1 LSVGS
6 DPRRGSE
13 IAGFRLEDL
22 LGRGGMGAV
31 YRAVDL
37 RLGRKV
43 ALKLLAPE
51 LAENERFRERFL
63 RESQLA
69 ASLDHPNIVPIYAAG
84 ETAGQLYLAMRYVE
98 GYDLRQLLAR
108 EGSLEPGRALG
119 LLDQVADAL
128 DAAHERGLIH
138 RDVKPGNILIAERA
152 GREHCYL
159 SDFGLTKQSA
169 SISGLTG
176 TGELVGTVAYVSSE
190 QIRGEAVD
198 ARADVYALGCVLYEC
213 LTGEQPF
220 ARESDVATLWA
231 HVHEPP
237 PALAASRPELGRE
250 IDRVLARALAKR
262 PAERQQASGELI
274 ASARAALGVHG
285 TSTPASPLPWRSS
298 RLGRL
303 RAFLAAGA
311 AVALAA
317 AVTLA
322 VALRGDDGLSRIG
335 PMSIGVVDPA
345 TNELVA
351 DIPLGFTSSLMAAG
365 PGYIWVV
372 DPEGNTLTRIDPD
385 TMEIVPPT
393 RGIPASGGIPVGLA
407 VGEGSV
413 WVAVNQGRTLVV
425 LEIGPALGDL
435 RRTITLHEAEV
446 GSLSVERETVVLAI
460 GEGSVWALERARG
473 EVTRIDPATDV
484 AAPIAEGFE
493 ALSLAVGVGSVWL
506 GGRTGVTRLDPGTG
520 TELATAPVP
529 NVEDSPTISIAVGA
543 AAVWFAGSSQPRL
556 WRLTPAGAILDSTR
570 VGARPSALAVGDNG
584 IVWVASST
592 GGSVSRL
599 DPVTESIETIELGGS
614 PSGIVAAYGA
624 VWTSPG
630 DPVR

>member
-1 LSVGS
+1 
-6 DPRRGSE
+6 
-13 IAGFRLEDL
+13 
-22 LGRGGMGAV
+22 
-31 YRAVDL
+31 
-37 RLGRKV
+37 
-43 ALKLLAPE
+43 
-51 LAENERFRERFL
+51 
-63 RESQLA
+63 
-69 ASLDHPNIVPIYAAG
+69 
-84 ETAGQLYLAMRYVE
+84 VE

-108 EGSLEPGRALG
+108 EGSLEPSRALG

-138 RDVKPGNILIAERA
+138 RDVKPANILIAERA
-152 GREHCYL
+152 RREHCYL

-176 TGELVGTVAYVSSE
+176 TGELVGTVAYVSPE
-190 QIRGEAVD
+190 QIRGESVD
-198 ARADVYALGCVLYEC
+198 ARADVYALGCVLHEC

-237 PALAASRPELGRE
+237 PALAASRPELGGE
-250 IDRVLARALAKR
+250 IDRVLARALAKA
-262 PAERQQASGELI
+262 PAERQQSCGELI

-285 TSTPASPLPWRSS
+285 TSSPASPRPRHSP

-311 AVALAA
+311 AVVLAA
-317 AVTLA
+317 AVALA
-322 VALRGDDGLSRIG
+322 VSLRGDDGLTRIG
-335 PMSIGVVDPA
+335 PMSVGVIDPA

-365 PGYIWVV
+365 AGSIWVV
-372 DPEGNTLTRIDPD
+372 DPEGNTLTRIDPK
-385 TMEIVPPT
+385 TMEIVAPP
-393 RGIPASGGIPVGLA
+393 RGIPGSGGIPVGLA

-413 WVAVNQGRTLVV
+413 WVAVNQEDTLVV

-435 RRTITLHEAEV
+435 RQTITLHEARV

-460 GEGSVWALERARG
+460 GEGSVWALQRARG
-473 EVTRIDPATDV
+473 EVTRIDPATNV
-484 AAPIAEGFE
+484 PAPPPIAEGLD
-493 ALSLAVGVGSVWL
+493 AIALAVGAGSVWL
-506 GGRTGVTRLDPGTG
+506 GGRAGVTRLDPGTG
-520 TELATAPVP
+520 TKLEAALVP
-529 NVEDSPTISIAVGA
+529 NVTDSQVTSIAVGP

-556 WRLTPAGAILDSTR
+556 WRLTPEGAILDSYP
-570 VGARPSALAVGDNG
+570 VGAGPSALAVSEDG
-584 IVWVASST
+584 IVWLANST

-599 DPVTESIETIELGGS
+599 DPETESVETIELGGS
-614 PSGIVAAYGA
+614 PSAIIAAYGA

-630 DPVR
+630 EPVR